1 MNVRVQVWN
10 GEAWTDAGAWRV
22 AGSRRQ
28 VVYLASD
35 DGALLTFQRMT
46 GARRGGQAQRIHPDD
61 IAALLSLPT
70 RSVRPKSRKA
80 SAYPEGGIHTG
91 KRGPRREDFTG
102 RVVVRLTVLGPAADR
117 NDRPHWRCRC
127 ACGNPATIIVS
138 SDNLRAAERGKGGVG
153 SCGCLRDEA
162 AARTSRART
171 VKRAA

>member
-1 MNVRVQVWN
+1 MNVRVQTWN
-10 GEAWTDAGAWRV
+10 GEAWTDAGAWRI

-35 DGALLTFQRMT
+35 AGALLTFQRMT
-46 GARRGGQAQRIHPDD
+46 GAQRGDGSRRIHPDD
-61 IAALLSLPT
+61 LAALSSLPM
-70 RSVRPKSRKA
+70 RSVAPRSRDGG
-80 SAYPEGGIHTG
+80 AYPAGGIV
-91 KRGPRREDFTG
+91 KRKPGRPREDMTG
-102 RVVVRLTVLGPAADR
+102 RVVVLLTVLGPAADR

-162 AARTSRART
+162 ARMTAR
-171 VKRAA
+171 RAA

>member
-1 MNVRVQVWN
+1 MIVRVQAWD
-10 GEAWTDAGAWRV
+10 GEAWIDTAAWRV

-46 GARRGGQAQRIHPDD
+46 GARRGGNALRIHPDD
-61 IAALLSLPT
+61 LAALSTLPM
-70 RSVRPKSRKA
+70 RSAAPRSRNA
-80 SAYPEGGIHTG
+80 GAYPVGGIV
-91 KRGPRREDFTG
+91 KRKPGRPREDMTG
-102 RVVVRLTVLGPAADR
+102 RVVVLLTVLGPAADR

-162 AARTSRART
+162 ARMTAR
-171 VKRAA
+171 RAA

>member
-46 GARRGGQAQRIHPDD
+46 GARRGGDAMRIHPDD
-61 IAALLSLPT
+61 LAALSSLPM
-70 RSVRPKSRKA
+70 RSVKPRTRDA
-80 SAYPEGGIHTG
+80 GAYPEGGIV
-91 KRGPRREDFTG
+91 KRKPGRPREDMTG
-102 RVVVRLTVLGPAADR
+102 RVVVLLTVLGPAADR

-162 AARTSRART
+162 ARMTAR
-171 VKRAA
+171 RAA